1 MTYVI
6 VSLLV
11 LLLVAFGLLRLVRSQ
26 RETVTNLDDLT
37 GLTRA
42 VDLEAFQN
50 LVDPAEMQFLRQN
63 LPLLQFRLV
72 QRERT
77 LAAAEY
83 VRHIAHNAGLLI
95 QLGQLARNNADPQ
108 LAQAAQAMVERA
120 LHVRMLSMMVLVKL
134 YVRSVIPA
142 LPFAPE
148 DIFRD
153 YRNLTESA
161 ILFTRLQRPAFAGR
175 VGAML

>member
-1 MTYVI
+1 MTFVI
-6 VSLLV
+6 LALIV
-11 LLLVAFGLLRLVRSQ
+11 LLLVALVLLRLVRRQ
-26 RETVTNLDDLT
+26 HQQVANLDDLPGRSRT
-37 GLTRA
+37 

-50 LVDPAEMQFLRQN
+50 LVDPAETRFLRQN
-63 LPLLQFRLV
+63 LSRTQFRIV

-83 VRHIAHNAGLLI
+83 VRHIAYNAGLLI
-95 QLGQLARNNADPQ
+95 QLGQLARVNPDPQ

-120 LHVRMLSMMVLVKL
+120 LHVRLLAMMVLIRL
-134 YVRSVIPA
+134 YARSVVPV
-142 LPFAPE
+142 LPFAPD

-153 YRNLTESA
+153 YRKLTESA